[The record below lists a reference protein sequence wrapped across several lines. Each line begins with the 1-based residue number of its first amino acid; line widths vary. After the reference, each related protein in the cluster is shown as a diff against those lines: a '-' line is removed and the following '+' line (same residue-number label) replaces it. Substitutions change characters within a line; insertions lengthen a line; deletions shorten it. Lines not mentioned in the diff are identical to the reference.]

1 MLSEAFNQK
10 QANMRNE
17 ITQKRATQSK
27 RRQTQTEANNWS
39 QMFVALEIQTEA
51 SKTSKDKQ

>member
-17 ITQKRATQSK
+17 NTQNQATQSK